1 MREDTTVARDDQT
14 HGGAAG
20 VEPLDQRRVS
30 VVCRSTRVDLS
41 LPAHLEL
48 VSVIP
53 EVVDLVRDH
62 VRAAAGPGSEVDVNS
77 LMGGGTGGSWQLSR
91 LAGGPLAVSETL
103 AQQRVHDGEL
113 LVLDHRPVP
122 TPAPLFDDVL
132 QGLTDPDVSRSPAWG
147 RRDAILT
154 ATATVAVSAMAA
166 AAALGSQWSSGG
178 GLTTPLVSLVLAL
191 LGLAGVLG
199 FRGTAAPGPAHITAA
214 TATIGFTM
222 LAAAT
227 VSAPSVGTDGP
238 PIGAGALLGAFTAG
252 AVVATVLR
260 CTVFRPATATYGMA
274 AGYLAAAVALGTGA
288 VGALIAAVSGIA
300 VSAVGAGAVLV
311 GLFLLTSAPRISVS
325 AARIP
330 IPPVPAPGEDVED
343 GDLLEIDHDLRG
355 RSSAGQL
362 TEGRSSSGRT
372 NPGPLPTPDVLRHRF
387 LTSRSWLTGLL
398 IAAGTVCTVGALT
411 ALSGAGSGRW
421 AAPLALVLVVVLV
434 LRGLGYADRLHT
446 TVLLTTALV
455 LTTGVLVGAA
465 LVLESPVTVVV
476 PAAVAVAVAVVVAS
490 TVLGHVELSPAT
502 LRAVGIIDAIAICL
516 VVPLAVGAMDVY
528 SLVRQR

>member
-1 MREDTTVARDDQT
+1 MTRADQT
-14 HGGAAG
+14 HEVAAG

-62 VRAAAGPGSEVDVNS
+62 VRAAAGPGSGVDVNT

-132 QGLTDPDVSRSPAWG
+132 QGLTDPDVSRSPAWD
-147 RRDAILT
+147 RRDAVLA
-154 ATATVAVSAMAA
+154 ATATVAVAAVAA
-166 AAALGSQWSSGG
+166 ATALGSQWSSGG
-178 GLTTPLVSLVLAL
+178 GLVTPLVSLVLAL

-199 FRGTAAPGPAHITAA
+199 LRGTAAPGPAHAVA
-214 TATIGFTM
+214 GAATIGFTM

-227 VSAPSVGTDGP
+227 VSAPPAGPDGP

-252 AVVATVLR
+252 AVLATVLR

-274 AGYLAAAVALGTGA
+274 AGYLAAAVALGIGA
-288 VGALIAAVSGIA
+288 VGALVTAVSGIA
-300 VSAVGAGAVLV
+300 VSAIGAGAVLI
-311 GLFLLTSAPRISVS
+311 GLFLLTAAPRVSVT

-330 IPPVPAPGEDVED
+330 VPPVPAPGDDVED

-355 RSSAGQL
+355 RSSAG
-362 TEGRSSSGRT
+362 RT
-372 NPGPLPTPDVLRHRF
+372 TPGPLPTPDVLRHRF

-398 IAAGTVCTVGALT
+398 VAAGIVCTVGALT
-411 ALSGAGSGRW
+411 ALTGTGSGRW

-446 TVLLTTALV
+446 TVLLTSALV
-455 LTTGVLVGAA
+455 LTTGVLAGAA
-465 LVLESPVTVVV
+465 LVLDSPVTVVV
-476 PAAVAVAVAVVVAS
+476 PAAVAVAVAVVVAA
-490 TVLGHVELSPAT
+490 TVLGHVDLSPAT
-502 LRAVGIIDAIAICL
+502 MRAVGVVEAIAICL